1 MDGISTRLMIAAILY
16 SVACAFPF
24 GAGTVVVLATPS
36 LAQMAG
42 VLLPYIAAESLV
54 IGAAL
59 AWHVAPI
66 AAIRRRERPALISSC
81 GSRRSQSAQG
91 SILPCHRHP
100 WRHIG

>member
-1 MDGISTRLMIAAILY
+1 MDGFSTRLMIAAILY

-59 AWHVAPI
+59 AWHVAPLLQSED
-66 AAIRRRERPALISSC
+66 ERGRL
-81 GSRRSQSAQG
+81 
-91 SILPCHRHP
+91 
-100 WRHIG
+100 